1 MLNILKSI
9 SLLFVSL
16 VIFSG
21 CYMQQ
26 PQSGA
31 NNYVNPQ
38 SLDLAINSIAD
49 QLKLDTT
56 LDLATN
62 KGTIAV
68 TSLVDLNS
76 LGKTTQFGRIV
87 GESMISELFKRGF
100 NVSEF
105 RGQGAISVNR
115 YGEFYI
121 TRDVN
126 KLSEIPNS
134 YIMVGTYA
142 QIENKTLLNIRI
154 IDNRTGRLVASA
166 RQIYN
171 QNYCVLSDNCRRR
184 RIIKIV
190 ADNEFVTPRRYLIK

>member
-1 MLNILKSI
+1 MFIL
-9 SLLFVSL
+9 
-16 VIFSG
+16 SG
-21 CYMQQ
+21 CYVK
-26 PQSGA
+26 PTQSSTS
-31 NNYVNPQ
+31 NYVNPK

-56 LDLATN
+56 LNLSTN

-76 LGKTTQFGRIV
+76 LGQTTQFGRIV

-115 YGEFYI
+115 FGEFYI
-121 TRDVN
+121 TRDVS
-126 KLSEIPNS
+126 KLSAIPNT

-142 QIENKTLLNIRI
+142 QIENKTLLNVRI
-154 IDNRTGRLVASA
+154 IDNSTGRLVASA
-166 RQIYN
+166 RQIYD
-171 QNYCVLSDNCRRR
+171 QNYCILSNNCRRK
-184 RIIKIV
+184 RIIRIV
-190 ADNEFVTPRRYLIK
+190 ADNEFTTPRRYLVK